1 VQEEIEL
8 QIKNTIRRNP
18 LGGLAAVTRQVNLDK
33 TGKRA
38 LFITLNS
45 VAQIFFMNKPVL
57 GGAFLLTI
65 AFYSPIQSFTCL
77 LGGTAANLVAVLLKW
92 NQTKI
97 LEGLYGYNA
106 ALFGLALPVFLEI
119 NWSFWLLLLLGSC
132 ISALFCEF
140 LSKKGIFP
148 LTIPYVILT
157 WILLFVTGGIHPFTA
172 KHLVNSFWHIPWLGV
187 GQIFFIESALSGF
200 VLFAAIAWFS
210 VREAVWILV
219 GSIIGIIPLFF
230 LRNYDPGF
238 SGLISL
244 NTTLCIIAFIKLKP
258 EVKMA
263 FVLLLTVFT
272 AGLYPIISV
281 VLTSLSLPVLTS
293 PFNVAMSIGL
303 ALHSLILRRKIC
315 SKGLPLSRKNY

>member
-1 VQEEIEL
+1 MTL
-8 QIKNTIRRNP
+8 
-18 LGGLAAVTRQVNLDK
+18 QVNLEQ
-33 TGKRA
+33 TGKKA

-45 VAQIFFMNKPVL
+45 VAQIYFMNKPVL
-57 GGAFLLTI
+57 GGAFLLAI

-77 LGGTAANLVAVLLKW
+77 LGGIAANLVAVLLKW
-92 NQTKI
+92 NQAKI

-106 ALFGLALPVFLEI
+106 ALFGLALPAFLEI
-119 NWSFWLLLLLGSC
+119 NWSFWLLLLSGSC

-157 WILLFVTGGIHPFTA
+157 WILLFVTGGIHPVTA
-172 KHLVNSFWHIPWLGV
+172 NHLVNSFWRIPWLGV
-187 GQIFFIESALSGF
+187 GQVFFVESVLGGV
-200 VLFAAIAWFS
+200 VLFLTIAWVS

-244 NTTLCIIAFIKLKP
+244 NTTLCIIAFLKLKP
-258 EVKMA
+258 DVKMP

-281 VLTSLSLPVLTS
+281 VLAPLSLPVLTS
-293 PFNVAMSIGL
+293 PFNVAMLIGL
-303 ALHSLILRRKIC
+303 AIHSLILRRKIC
-315 SKGLPLSRKNY
+315 LKGSPLSRKNY